1 LSRLKQIKTFL
12 LHNSKV
18 LKKQKKQLNT
28 IPKNQKLDD
37 LSYDMHIWLSPPIA
51 IESAIAIHDMLIN
64 IIPKKKYL
72 IDQNL
77 KTFKKKMMFI
87 EKKIKNKL
95 HSIKEKKYFVFH
107 NAYQYFEKYYKIY
120 PLKAFINFPGIQTG
134 VKELYDIKK
143 NLQKHQASCIFIE
156 PQFNTNIINIITR
169 GTNIRTCVLDPLGTS
184 IPLSQD
190 SYIKFLFQLSN
201 QYIRC
206 LNKH

>member
-1 LSRLKQIKTFL
+1 M
-12 LHNSKV
+12 
-18 LKKQKKQLNT
+18 LKKQKKLPNT
-28 IPKNQKLDD
+28 IPKNQKIND

-64 IIPKKKYL
+64 IMPKKKYL

-77 KTFKKKMMFI
+77 KQFKKKMMLI
-87 EKKIKNKL
+87 EKKIKNTM

-120 PLKAFINFPGIQTG
+120 PLRTLINLPGFQTG
-134 VKELYDIKK
+134 AKELYEIKK
-143 NLQKHQASCIFIE
+143 NLQKYQASCIFIE
-156 PQFNTNIINIITR
+156 PQFNTNIINIIIR
-169 GTNIRTCVLDPLGTS
+169 GTNIHTCVLDPLGTS

-206 LNKH
+206 LNKN